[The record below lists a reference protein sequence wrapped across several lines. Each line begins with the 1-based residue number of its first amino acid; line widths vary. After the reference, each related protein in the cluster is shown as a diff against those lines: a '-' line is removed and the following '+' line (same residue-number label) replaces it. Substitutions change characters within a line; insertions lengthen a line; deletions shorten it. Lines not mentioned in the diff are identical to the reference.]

1 MSAQARNSASAAQ
14 RLHAMLYAASP
25 RVLSHRHVPP
35 AYVAPHTVSR
45 GMLRRSQCNG
55 PRVPCRM
62 QADRYGWF
70 GSYFGRGFDA
80 VVASELR
87 SLQRVRPRTPEASI
101 GNFHPPRDCSG
112 CRAHSR
118 LRSSACDRRHA
129 PRRGCAACPHAPG
142 SIQQRA
148 ACDAPQHGLAADIRV
163 RPALALQH
171 RHHAAAALCDRGQP
185 RLR

>member
-1 MSAQARNSASAAQ
+1 M
-14 RLHAMLYAASP
+14 LHRHVSYL
-25 RVLSHRHVPP
+25 RSHRHVPP
-35 AYVAPHTVSR
+35 ADVAPRTVSR

-55 PRVPCRM
+55 PRVPCRT

-148 ACDAPQHGLAADIRV
+148 ACDAPQHGLSRRYSCTTCPRASTQTSRRCGALRS
-163 RPALALQH
+163 RPTSPPLRSPPTRPHA
-171 RHHAAAALCDRGQP
+171 HAARA
-185 RLR
+185 